1 MSAFVL
7 SEKAYSSICS
17 AILTYKDELPKGEF
31 KFGLDLHP
39 HWESDIHDVL
49 FWLKRMLLLMN
60 VESVNYRYD
69 EFDGIPDYTVDLE
82 EFPED
87 VEGQKNAVTKA
98 LRHAHSWHY
107 QSCEIPNCEQWWQFR
122 LMECLMAFLSRKLL
136 KLCGKPVPEDE
147 ETCINAA
154 ECLPI
159 YRDSNAWH

>member
-17 AILTYKDELPKGEF
+17 AILTYKDELPKGDK
-31 KFGLDLHP
+31 KFGAELHP
-39 HWESDIHDVL
+39 SWDNDIMEVL
-49 FWLKRMLLLMN
+49 LWLKRMLLQMN

-69 EFDGIPDYTVDLE
+69 ETEGLPNYTIDIEPFPDDAETRRE
-82 EFPED
+82 
-87 VEGQKNAVTKA
+87 KVTEA
-98 LRHAHSWHY
+98 LRFVHSWEY
-107 QSCEIPNCEQWWQFR
+107 QSCELPNFGRWWQWQV
-122 LMECLMAFLSRKLL
+122 MECLLIFLSRELL